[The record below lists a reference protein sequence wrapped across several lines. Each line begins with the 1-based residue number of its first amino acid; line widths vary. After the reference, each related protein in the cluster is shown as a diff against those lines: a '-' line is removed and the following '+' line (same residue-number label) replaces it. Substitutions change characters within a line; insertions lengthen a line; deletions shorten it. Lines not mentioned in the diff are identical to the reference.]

1 MSNSQ
6 MEKYVWASVLYYTV
20 TVIASVLLV
29 AAYVSDVGFL
39 LGLLIIFGY
48 LVLVIFLRAWQR
60 RRHPRSAYQI
70 ELAKWRSSQ

>member
-1 MSNSQ
+1 MSSSQ

-20 TVIASVLLV
+20 TAIASVLLV